1 MFFLDI
7 ATKFCYNYKKREKVQ
22 MKKQSS
28 GVGPLDAAFKY
39 LTPKARTV
47 REVETY
53 LDSCNYGEYE
63 VYAAVER
70 LKELGYLNDEQYA
83 NEFIRTRL
91 NTKPV
96 SRAHLYRQLKEHML
110 SDEVISTALNK
121 LSSDD
126 ELKNAVAVAS
136 KFYGQFAELD
146 EHTRMERTRRRLIS
160 RGFSYSDIRR
170 ALELIS
176 SDASVINDLIGDDVN
191 DSYDE

>member
-126 ELKNAVAVAS
+126 ELKNA
-136 KFYGQFAELD
+136 LD

-176 SDASVINDLIGDDVN
+176 SEAIVIHDSVGDDVN
-191 DSYDE
+191 GSYDE